1 MSQIKIT
8 LEQTAILDSFRV
20 TRLNEDDSLLRDVS
34 VFKNSKNENL
44 VEYLVGDAFEAD
56 TVSQ

>member
-1 MSQIKIT
+1 MKIT